1 MVVSKTMKKKRIYKN
16 KNYWIREA
24 DKESMKLPSE
34 KLRELIKYDSWPTLQ
49 KEIPIL
55 KKIVDKL
62 FKGNYE
68 KETY

>member
-1 MVVSKTMKKKRIYKN
+1 MPQINSK
-16 KNYWIREA
+16 
-24 DKESMKLPSE
+24 
-34 KLRELIKYDSWPTLQ
+34 PTLQ